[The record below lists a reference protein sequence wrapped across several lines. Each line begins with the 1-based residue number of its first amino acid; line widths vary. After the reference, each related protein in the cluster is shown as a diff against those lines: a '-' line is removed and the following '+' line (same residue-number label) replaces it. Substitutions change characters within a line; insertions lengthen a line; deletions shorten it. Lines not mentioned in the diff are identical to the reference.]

1 MHKQYFLNI
10 WMALHGRRL
19 EAEIWR
25 IDLVWK
31 GFDCLYLQIKETLTQ
46 LSYVIIKGPGSFFL
60 SLCPSHPC
68 PAPCHMVSGGGPFL
82 RFVYRQYP
90 QQKLLLLLWASVS
103 WPGKPLGVWW
113 QTSCPVFLVSFIWSV
128 WNQFP
133 ACEAVTDGRGEAR
146 GCVGGDGMPARPG
159 LGWKRWS
166 GGLLGGSDSGTMHLL
181 GFPQNVIDYI
191 LLRMVLLEQE
201 YIFMEFS
208 GEIV

>member
-113 QTSCPVFLVSFIWSV
+113 QTSCPVFLVRVSSGLSETSFRHARRSLMGVGKHVAV
-128 WNQFP
+128 WEGTECR
-133 ACEAVTDGRGEAR
+133 AT
-146 GCVGGDGMPARPG
+146 PG
-159 LGWKRWS
+159 LGGK
-166 GGLLGGSDSGTMHLL
+166 GGVEVSLEVL
-181 GFPQNVIDYI
+181 I
-191 LLRMVLLEQE
+191 LEPCT
-201 YIFMEFS
+201 S
-208 GEIV
+208 